1 MQCEIRTMGET
12 NARARSGRTSDTL
25 PKPGRVTEGK
35 VEISLYCQ
43 ENVRYRYGCLNL
55 SKMT

>member
-12 NARARSGRTSDTL
+12 NARARTGRTSDTL

-35 VEISLYCQ
+35 VEISLIAK
-43 ENVRYRYGCLNL
+43 
-55 SKMT
+55 KMLGTDEAVYFYNSVY